1 MKKYIITL
9 IVAGLSLQSCLVTKN
24 YERPELHQENQYR
37 TDELST
43 DSLSIADISWKDY
56 FQDEK
61 LINII
66 DTALQQNID
75 IRIALEQLSAAESY
89 YREGKNAQI
98 PSISAA
104 ARVNHQELSKNSQFG
119 AFFDGSI
126 TQYELTAAL
135 SWEADIW
142 GKINSRQKAMKA
154 QYLGAVEAHKAVK
167 TRLIVNVA
175 TVYYQL
181 LAIDKQLEIAE
192 KTLSNR
198 ERGIETTKALK
209 QAGMSNELAVQR
221 AITQKIAT
229 EEIVLNLKNNSL
241 LLENTLSILLAKS
254 PQEIDRNSFDN
265 IEVSEDKIEKGYPMQ
280 LLSNRADVRAAEFNL
295 INAFELKQQA
305 RASLYP
311 SLILDINGGLQSLE
325 FNNLFNA
332 SSIFA
337 NFIGSLTQPILNRRQ
352 LKTQVELAESTREIA
367 FLNFKYAVMNASKE
381 VSDSYSNLSLAKEKL
396 KLKKEELVAYD
407 KAAEVAVEMQKNGI
421 GTYLDVLTAEQGK
434 LNAELELVNLKSQAL
449 VDNAQLYRALGG
461 GWK

>member
-305 RASLYP
+305 RASLYF

-337 NFIGSLTQPILNRRQ
+337 NFIGSLTQPILNRKQ

>member
-337 NFIGSLTQPILNRRQ
+337 NFIGSLTQPILNRKQ